1 MGKNTK
7 RIRMFGGNDFQL
19 KIGST
24 WTNVGHLIKGVIR
37 DAIESSK
44 VTLTDATQVTVDG
57 AREASL
63 IATLGQSS
71 KEEMEYVDDLGGKEF
86 EAYYYNGIIDGKHQE
101 IYIKAL
107 KIVPKMELEIPGS
120 PMSIVLEGG
129 MQPQAANV
137 SVTPDTGLPSGK
149 FATGASPVTGKNKM
163 YMILETTVERGD

>member
-1 MGKNTK
+1 MAKNTE

-37 DAIESSK
+37 DVIESSK
-44 VTLTDATQVTVDG
+44 TTLTDGTQVTIDG
-57 AREASL
+57 ARDVSL
-63 IATLGQSS
+63 VATLGQSS

-120 PMSIVLEGG
+120 PMSIIIEGG

-137 SVTPDTGLPSGK
+137 SVTPSTGFPAGS

-163 YMILETTVERGD
+163 YLIIETAVA